1 MLKRVQ
7 AAEEDLNTA
16 RDLIQQLASK
26 LSQKERE
33 MEAKVVELKTQH
45 EKELSRLGQENYVL
59 QSKVLYNLVS
69 CAYRREETL
78 LLKIE
83 SMLLY
88 MSC

>member
-26 LSQKERE
+26 LSQEEKE
-33 MEAKVVELKTQH
+33 MKAKVVELKTQH

-59 QSKVLYNLVS
+59 QSKVLYPVPI
-69 CAYRREETL
+69 EE
-78 LLKIE
+78 KKHCSE
-83 SMLLY
+83 N
-88 MSC
+88 